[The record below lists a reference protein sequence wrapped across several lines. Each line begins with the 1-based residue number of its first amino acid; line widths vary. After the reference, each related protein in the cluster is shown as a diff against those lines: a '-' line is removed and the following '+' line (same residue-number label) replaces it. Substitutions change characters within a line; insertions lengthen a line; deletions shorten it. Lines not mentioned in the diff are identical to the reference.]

1 MQAGRRFVVP
11 GGGAFLIEEPGEIF
25 TPERLT
31 AEQRQMA
38 EAARDYLE
46 REVRPHLDAIESPDF
61 ALTVRLVKQAGEL
74 GMLGAEL
81 PAEYGGLGLDMATGA
96 LLTETMAPGGGF
108 ALTVGAHTGIG
119 TLPIAFF
126 GSAAQKGKWLPLLA
140 SGEKIAAYAL
150 TEPTSGSD
158 ALAARTVATAD
169 GDGYRL
175 TGTKQFI
182 TNSGFADVFVVYA
195 KIDGARFSA
204 FIVERDQPG
213 VALGPEEQKMG
224 LHGSSTRQLRLDGAR
239 GELLGEAGRGH
250 VIAFNILNIGRFKL
264 GAGCLG
270 SAKHALALATAYAAE
285 RVQFG
290 KPLASYGLIQ
300 GKLADMNTRIFAL
313 ESMVYRTAALIEA
326 QLAAGAADKAAAIA
340 EYALECSANKVYGSE
355 GLDFVVDEAVQI
367 HGGNGFIRGY
377 EVERLYRDARIN
389 RIFEGS
395 NEINRLLIPDQLL
408 RRAMSGR
415 LGLLPAA
422 EAAQRE
428 AAAGTVP
435 ASPLAAAKKAFLLE
449 AGAAAM
455 KFGEGLAEQ
464 QELLGIAADAAIEL
478 YAAESALVRAGQTG
492 SALQGAMA
500 ALVQEAACARVEAG
514 ARDAMTFLYDGDA
527 RLTALGALRR
537 LSRREPVPTIA
548 LRRDVASAVLA
559 AGGYTAG

>member
-1 MQAGRRFVVP
+1 MP

-25 TPERLT
+25 SPERLT
-31 AEQRQMA
+31 AEQRQVA

-81 PAEYGGLGLDMATGA
+81 PVEYGGLGLDMATGA
-96 LLTETMAPGGGF
+96 LLTETVAPGGGF

-126 GSAAQKGKWLPLLA
+126 GSAAQKAKWLPLLA

-195 KIDGARFSA
+195 KIDGERFSA

-213 VALGPEEQKMG
+213 LSLGPEEQKMG
-224 LHGSSTRQLRLDGAR
+224 LHGSSTRQLRLDGAH

-290 KPLASYGLIQ
+290 KPIASYGLIQ

-313 ESMVYRTAALIEA
+313 EAMVYRTAALIEA
-326 QLAAGAADKAAAIA
+326 QLAAGASDKAAAIA

-355 GLDFVVDEAVQI
+355 CLDFVVDEAVQI

-377 EVERLYRDARIN
+377 EVERLYRDVRIN

-415 LGLLPAA
+415 LALLQAA

-428 AAAGTVP
+428 AAAGEVP
-435 ASPLAAAKKAFLLE
+435 ATPLAAAKRMLLLV
-449 AGAAAM
+449 AGAAAL
-455 KFGEGLAEQ
+455 KFGPGLAEQ
-464 QELLGIAADAAIEL
+464 QELLGIAADAAIEV
-478 YAAESALVRAGQTG
+478 YAAESALVRAAQTG

-500 ALVQEAACARVEAG
+500 ALVQEGACARVEAG
-514 ARDAMTFLYDGDA
+514 ARDAMTFMYDGDA

-537 LSRREPVPTIA
+537 LGRREPVPGIA
-548 LRRDVASAVLA
+548 LRRDVAKAVLA
-559 AGGYTAG
+559 AGGYAAG

>member
-1 MQAGRRFVVP
+1 MP

-25 TPERLT
+25 SPERLT
-31 AEQRQMA
+31 AEQRQVA

-81 PAEYGGLGLDMATGA
+81 PVEYGGLGLDMATGA
-96 LLTETMAPGGGF
+96 LLTETVAPGGGF

-126 GSAAQKGKWLPLLA
+126 GSAAQKAKWLPLLA

-195 KIDGARFSA
+195 KIDGERFSA

-213 VALGPEEQKMG
+213 LSLGPEEQKMG
-224 LHGSSTRQLRLDGAR
+224 LHGSSTRQLRLDGAH

-290 KPLASYGLIQ
+290 KPIASYGLIQ

-313 ESMVYRTAALIEA
+313 EAMVYRTAALIEA
-326 QLAAGAADKAAAIA
+326 QLAAGASDKAAAIA

-355 GLDFVVDEAVQI
+355 CLDFVVDEAVQI

-415 LGLLPAA
+415 LALLQAA

-428 AAAGTVP
+428 AAAGEVP
-435 ASPLAAAKKAFLLE
+435 ATPLAAAKRMLLLV
-449 AGAAAM
+449 AGAAAL
-455 KFGEGLAEQ
+455 KFGPGLAEQ
-464 QELLGIAADAAIEL
+464 QELLGIAADAAIEV
-478 YAAESALVRAGQTG
+478 YAAESALVRAAQTG

-500 ALVQEAACARVEAG
+500 ALVQEGACARVEAG
-514 ARDAMTFLYDGDA
+514 ARDAMTFMYDGDA

-537 LSRREPVPTIA
+537 LGRREPVPGIA
-548 LRRDVASAVLA
+548 LRRDVAKAVLA
-559 AGGYTAG
+559 AGGYAAG

>member
-1 MQAGRRFVVP
+1 
-11 GGGAFLIEEPGEIF
+11 
-25 TPERLT
+25 
-31 AEQRQMA
+31 
-38 EAARDYLE
+38 
-46 REVRPHLDAIESPDF
+46 
-61 ALTVRLVKQAGEL
+61 
-74 GMLGAEL
+74 MLGAEL

-290 KPLASYGLIQ
+290 KPIASYGLIQ

>member
-1 MQAGRRFVVP
+1 MP

-290 KPLASYGLIQ
+290 KPIASYGLIQ

-415 LGLLPAA
+415 LDLLPAA

-514 ARDAMTFLYDGDA
+514 AREAMTFLYDGDA

>member
-1 MQAGRRFVVP
+1 VP

-25 TPERLT
+25 TPERFT

-38 EAARDYLE
+38 DAARDYLE
-46 REVRPHLDAIESPDF
+46 REVRPHMDEIEAPQF
-61 ALTVRLVKQAGEL
+61 ELTVRLLKQAGAL

-81 PAEYGGLGLDMATGA
+81 PEAYGGLGLDLATGA
-96 LLTETMAPGGGF
+96 LMTETVAPGGGF

-126 GSAAQKGKWLPLLA
+126 GSEAQKAKWLPLLA

-158 ALAARTVATAD
+158 ALAARTVAVAAD
-169 GDGYRL
+169 GAYRL

-195 KIDGARFSA
+195 KIDGERFSA

-213 VALGPEEQKMG
+213 VSLGPEEQKMG
-224 LHGSSTRQLRLDGAR
+224 LHGSSTRQLRLDGAV

-270 SAKHALALATAYAAE
+270 TAKHALGLAAGYAAE

-290 KPLASYGLIQ
+290 KPIASFGLIQ
-300 GKLADMNTRIFAL
+300 EKLAAMNARIFAL
-313 ESMVYRTAALIEA
+313 ESMVYRTAALMEA
-326 QLAAGAADKAAAIA
+326 RLGGGGDKAAAIA
-340 EYALECSANKVYGSE
+340 EFALECSADKVYGSE
-355 GLDFVVDEAVQI
+355 CLDLVVDEAVQI

-389 RIFEGS
+389 RIFEGT

-408 RRAMSGR
+408 RRAMSGK
-415 LGLLPAA
+415 LPLLAAA

-428 AAAGTVP
+428 VAAGTVP
-435 ASPLAAAKKAFLLE
+435 SDPLAAAKRTFLMV
-449 AGAAAM
+449 AGAAAL
-455 KFGEGLAEQ
+455 KFGTGLAEQ
-464 QELLGIAADAAIEL
+464 EELLRVAADAVIDIF
-478 YAAESALVRAGQTG
+478 AAESARARAAQTG

-500 ALVQEAACARVEAG
+500 SLLVEEACAHVEAG
-514 ARDAMTFLYDGDA
+514 GREAMSFLYDGDA
-527 RLTALGALRR
+527 RVTALGALRR
-537 LSRREPVPTIA
+537 LGRREPVNAIA
-548 LRRDVASAVLA
+548 LRRDVAQAVLA
-559 AGGYTAG
+559 AGGYAAGA

>member
-1 MQAGRRFVVP
+1 MP

-290 KPLASYGLIQ
+290 KPIASYGLIQ

>member
-1 MQAGRRFVVP
+1 MP

-25 TPERLT
+25 SPERLT
-31 AEQRQMA
+31 AEQRQVA

-81 PAEYGGLGLDMATGA
+81 PVEYGGLGLDMATGA
-96 LLTETMAPGGGF
+96 LLTETVAPGGGF

-126 GSAAQKGKWLPLLA
+126 GSAAQKAKWLPLLA

-195 KIDGARFSA
+195 KIDGERFSA

-213 VALGPEEQKMG
+213 LSLGPEEQKMG
-224 LHGSSTRQLRLDGAR
+224 LHGSSTRQLRLDGAH

-290 KPLASYGLIQ
+290 KPIASYGLIQ

-313 ESMVYRTAALIEA
+313 EAMVYRTAALIEA
-326 QLAAGAADKAAAIA
+326 QLAAGASDKAAAIA

-355 GLDFVVDEAVQI
+355 CLDFVVDEAVQI

-415 LGLLPAA
+415 LALLQAA

-428 AAAGTVP
+428 AAAGEVP
-435 ASPLAAAKKAFLLE
+435 ATPLAAAKRMLLLV
-449 AGAAAM
+449 AGAAAL
-455 KFGEGLAEQ
+455 KFGPGLAEQ
-464 QELLGIAADAAIEL
+464 QELLGIAADAAIEV
-478 YAAESALVRAGQTG
+478 YAAESALVRAAQTG

-500 ALVQEAACARVEAG
+500 ALVQEGACARVEAG
-514 ARDAMTFLYDGDA
+514 ARDAMTFMYDGDA
-527 RLTALGALRR
+527 RLTALVALRR
-537 LSRREPVPTIA
+537 LGRREPVPAIA
-548 LRRDVASAVLA
+548 LRRDVAKAVLA
-559 AGGYTAG
+559 AGGYAAG